1 MQRLCTKLRFLA
13 LQSTQTLPSLSAS
26 RRLLHHSSRPIHFIS
41 TKWSLEP
48 FLNNSVASPP
58 LAVNSFS
65 SSPLLLSL
73 VQVRHVSSRERAKRR
88 KPMTP
93 RTSKL
98 KKIKMKSYSSYKS
111 RFRTMNDGN
120 IRRWREGKNHNAHL
134 KGFLDGGSVMVCL
147 DFMLESKKSRRRLRQ
162 PAIVP
167 AAYAKVMKKLNFLF
181 KTGEAYWW
189 VEEIKEHN
197 ESGELAKL
205 LKGFPIIHPGIA
217 CQGLCHAPTLMD
229 TQKVVEENYGIACQ
243 ERRKMSINSRNAK
256 GEEIERNAL
265 PPVGSL
271 MHSASREVIGTEA
284 KKALMEMIGHVMGR
298 WFNRYIG
305 SCTNVVP

>member
-26 RRLLHHSSRPIHFIS
+26 RRLLHHSFPPIHFIS

-134 KGFLDGGSVMVCL
+134 K
-147 DFMLESKKSRRRLRQ
+147 SKKSRRRLRQ

-167 AAYAKVMKKLNFLF
+167 AAYAKVMKKLNF
-181 KTGEAYWW
+181 
-189 VEEIKEHN
+189 
-197 ESGELAKL
+197 
-205 LKGFPIIHPGIA
+205 
-217 CQGLCHAPTLMD
+217 
-229 TQKVVEENYGIACQ
+229 
-243 ERRKMSINSRNAK
+243 
-256 GEEIERNAL
+256 
-265 PPVGSL
+265 
-271 MHSASREVIGTEA
+271 
-284 KKALMEMIGHVMGR
+284 
-298 WFNRYIG
+298 
-305 SCTNVVP
+305 CT

>member
-26 RRLLHHSSRPIHFIS
+26 RRLLHHSSPPVHFIS
-41 TKWSLEP
+41 TKWSFEP

-134 KGFLDGGSVMVCL
+134 KVMPFLYCSSSRIERIIVKDLKVTSCEASYSAAFDILGFNLCSCFLSCTLAELWVRTCVYLCGVMV
-147 DFMLESKKSRRRLRQ
+147 
-162 PAIVP
+162 
-167 AAYAKVMKKLNFLF
+167 
-181 KTGEAYWW
+181 G
-189 VEEIKEHN
+189 
-197 ESGELAKL
+197 G
-205 LKGFPIIHPGIA
+205 
-217 CQGLCHAPTLMD
+217 
-229 TQKVVEENYGIACQ
+229 
-243 ERRKMSINSRNAK
+243 
-256 GEEIERNAL
+256 
-265 PPVGSL
+265 
-271 MHSASREVIGTEA
+271 
-284 KKALMEMIGHVMGR
+284 
-298 WFNRYIG
+298 
-305 SCTNVVP
+305 

>member
-1 MQRLCTKLRFLA
+1 MLIPESKHSPPQYLNHSLNPKLCPCCRDQRLDDAEIMYEAPLFG
-13 LQSTQTLPSLSAS
+13 SPINPNSSLS
-26 RRLLHHSSRPIHFIS
+26 FCY
-41 TKWSLEP
+41 
-48 FLNNSVASPP
+48 
-58 LAVNSFS
+58 
-65 SSPLLLSL
+65 SSPSASFL

-134 KGFLDGGSVMVCL
+134 K
-147 DFMLESKKSRRRLRQ
+147 SKKSRRRLRQ

-167 AAYAKVMKKLNFLF
+167 AAYAKFTQVF
-181 KTGEAYWW
+181 KRGEAYWW

-217 CQGLCHAPTLMD
+217 CQGLCRAPTLLD
-229 TQKVVEENYGIACQ
+229 AQKVVEENYG
-243 ERRKMSINSRNAK
+243 RLRSRPHCN
-256 GEEIERNAL
+256 ENELIR
-265 PPVGSL
+265 
-271 MHSASREVIGTEA
+271 
-284 KKALMEMIGHVMGR
+284 
-298 WFNRYIG
+298 
-305 SCTNVVP
+305 